1 MPNWVLIKKEWETSN
16 ITLKDLAEKH
26 GVKLGTLK
34 SRKSREKW
42 SRGATDRVA
51 TSKATRSKK
60 VATSEN
66 EISWIDIENEYVTDI
81 RKKPCTLKDL
91 AEKYNVSYDYLRRYA
106 AENDWKGKREKHITN
121 TSRKTVEKSAELIS
135 DNLAEIT
142 ARHFMV
148 SDKLLKV
155 IEDALSD
162 ENEFYKYVDKLK
174 SGDDLGYRET
184 IEMETLD
191 ALNES
196 KLLTVVNAMDKIQKM
211 QRQTLNIF
219 DAKDLVSMEK
229 VKAETEL
236 TQQRTKQI
244 KGVQKDTSML
254 EALIQGRKQYEQM
267 MKERENK

>member
-1 MPNWVLIKKEWETSN
+1 MPNWDLIRQEYENSN
-16 ITLKDLAEKH
+16 ITMKALAEKY
-26 GVKLGTLK
+26 GVKDSTLR
-34 SRKSREKW
+34 SRKNREKW
-42 SRGATDRVA
+42 KRNATDKNA
-51 TSKATRSKK
+51 TQQKNIATKDD
-60 VATSEN
+60 

-91 AEKYNVSYDYLRRYA
+91 AEKYGIQYKRVREYA
-106 AENDWKGKREKHITN
+106 AENNWTEKRDNYRTN
-121 TSRKTVEKSAELIS
+121 IGQKTVEKSAELIS